1 MAQAL
6 ESPVVPQQ
14 YGGKWIAWNYERTTI
29 LATGRTFAEAKQ
41 AAESLG
47 ETRPVLAKAP
57 RADVR
62 FLGGKR

>member
-1 MAQAL
+1 MTQAL
-6 ESPVVPQQ
+6 ETPAVPQEC
-14 YGGKWIAWNYERTTI
+14 GGKWIAWNYERTKI

-41 AAESLG
+41 TAEAHG
-47 ETRPVLAKAP
+47 ETKPVLAKAP

>member
-1 MAQAL
+1 MPQAL
-6 ESPVVPQQ
+6 EIPVVPQEC
-14 YGGKWIAWNYERTTI
+14 GGKWIAWNYERTKI
-29 LATGRTFAEAKQ
+29 LATRRTFAEAKQ

-47 ETRPVLAKAP
+47 ETKPVLAKAP